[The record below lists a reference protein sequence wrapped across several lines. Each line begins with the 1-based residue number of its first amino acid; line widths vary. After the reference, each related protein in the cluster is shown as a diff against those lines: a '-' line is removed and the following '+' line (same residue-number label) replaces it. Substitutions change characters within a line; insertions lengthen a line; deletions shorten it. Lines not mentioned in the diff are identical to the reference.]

1 MNIDDYIA
9 GFPEHVQAKLRQ
21 MRRAI
26 REAAPAAAEKI
37 SYQMPTFHYHGNLV
51 HFAAFK
57 NHVGFYPL
65 PDGMEMF
72 ADRLAKYRTGKGSV
86 QFPLDEPLPLAL
98 VKEMV
103 KYRAAENLKKEEERR
118 SKKQR

>member
-1 MNIDDYIA
+1 
-9 GFPEHVQAKLRQ
+9 
-21 MRRAI
+21 
-26 REAAPAAAEKI
+26 
-37 SYQMPTFHYHGNLV
+37 
-51 HFAAFK
+51 
-57 NHVGFYPL
+57 L